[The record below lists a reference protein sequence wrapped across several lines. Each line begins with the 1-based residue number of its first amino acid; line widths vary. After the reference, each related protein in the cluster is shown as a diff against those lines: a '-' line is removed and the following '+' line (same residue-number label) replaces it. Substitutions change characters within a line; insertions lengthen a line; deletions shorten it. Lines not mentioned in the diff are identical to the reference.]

1 MKIGGKQAHLGM
13 PHSEIQVKL
22 DWKKPSCKLDLV
34 RFSTLFRIQD
44 KAKCG
49 KGKEIYW
56 GRVLKRIF

>member
-34 RFSTLFRIQD
+34 RLSTLFRIQD
-44 KAKCG
+44 KVWQRHINILG
-49 KGKEIYW
+49 EGG
-56 GRVLKRIF
+56 GRFC